1 MNLYIRLFFVLLL
14 SRFKSAVSVF
24 EEFSTEHRVWPN
36 DLDVLGHMNNGRYFT
51 ITDLARIEML
61 IRAGVWREMRK
72 HGIYPVMAGE
82 TIQFRR
88 SLMPFQKYSIIT
100 HTLGWDD
107 KFIYVEHR
115 FVSRGETYALAIV
128 RTRMLSSRP
137 TRNSPGTGK
146 AGRVSPQELMQ
157 LVDENAVS
165 ETRMN
170 EVLEKWNS
178 STALHWNDNG
188 NDEA

>member
-1 MNLYIRLFFVLLL
+1 MNLYLRLLFVLLL
-14 SRFKSAVSVF
+14 SRFRSAVSVF
-24 EEFSTEHRVWPN
+24 EEFSTDHRVWPN

-72 HGIYPVMAGE
+72 RGIYPVMAGE
-82 TIQFRR
+82 TIQFRK
-88 SLMPFQKYSIIT
+88 SLRPFQKYSIIT

-128 RTRMLSSRP
+128 RTRMLTSHAKSGH
-137 TRNSPGTGK
+137 SATGE

-157 LVDENAVS
+157 LVDVNAVS

-170 EVLEKWNS
+170 EVLDKWNS
-178 STALHWNDNG
+178 STALHWNDKT
-188 NDEA
+188 